1 MNSNDMQ
8 FLNAY
13 VALDTLCNDIFSVK
27 NGVSAYIEEIERK
40 GLCYRYDYDYNQ
52 LKHVRWLRNQLMHE
66 TYAESCSYEDIKFV
80 ENFRER
86 IMQERD
92 PLSEQRNR
100 GRIPEK
106 APISFSVSES
116 ATVKKQDSDRK
127 KDDLSDLY
135 ETMLKSEET
144 SSEKKEPQ
152 PTAATQQPAERHTP
166 KPEIYSPSSYSPQ
179 QKPGYSPP
187 QTTQN
192 SRKYE
197 HDKEKNERK
206 NRKIAA
212 ILVFIFAAA
221 VIAAIIL
228 AGKTL
233 L

>member
-1 MNSNDMQ
+1 
-8 FLNAY
+8 
-13 VALDTLCNDIFSVK
+13 
-27 NGVSAYIEEIERK
+27 
-40 GLCYRYDYDYNQ
+40 
-52 LKHVRWLRNQLMHE
+52 
-66 TYAESCSYEDIKFV
+66 
-80 ENFRER
+80 
-86 IMQERD
+86 
-92 PLSEQRNR
+92 
-100 GRIPEK
+100 
-106 APISFSVSES
+106 
-116 ATVKKQDSDRK
+116 
-127 KDDLSDLY
+127 
-135 ETMLKSEET
+135 MLKSEET

-152 PTAATQQPAERHTP
+152 PTAATQRRAARQTP
-166 KPEIYSPSSYSPQ
+166 KPEIYSPSEYFPQ

-197 HDKEKNERK
+197 HDKEENERK

>member
-1 MNSNDMQ
+1 MQ

-40 GLCYRYDYDYNQ
+40 GLYDRYDYDYNQ

-66 TYAESCSYEDIKFV
+66 TYAESCSHDDIEFV
-80 ENFRER
+80 ENFREK

-100 GRIPEK
+100 GRTPKK
-106 APISFSVSES
+106 APIGFSVSES
-116 ATVKKQDSDRK
+116 ATVKKQVSDKK
-127 KDDLSDLY
+127 KDDLSDFY
-135 ETMLKSEET
+135 EAMLKSEET

-152 PTAATQQPAERHTP
+152 PTAATQKPAARQTP
-166 KPEIYSPSSYSPQ
+166 KPEIYSPSEYSPQ
-179 QKPGYSPP
+179 PKPVYSPP

-197 HDKEKNERK
+197 QDKEEKERK

-221 VIAAIIL
+221 VTAAIIL

>member
-1 MNSNDMQ
+1 MQ

-13 VALDTLCNDIFSVK
+13 VALETLCNDIFSVK

-40 GLCYRYDYDYNQ
+40 GLCCRYDYDYNQ

-66 TYAESCSYEDIKFV
+66 TYAESCSHDDIEFV

-86 IMQERD
+86 IIQERD

-100 GRIPEK
+100 GRIPKK
-106 APISFSVSES
+106 APIGFSVSES
-116 ATVKKQDSDRK
+116 ATVKKQVSDKK
-127 KDDLSDLY
+127 KDDLSDFY
-135 ETMLKSEET
+135 EIMLKSEET

-152 PTAATQQPAERHTP
+152 PTAATPQQAARQTP
-166 KPEIYSPSSYSPQ
+166 KPEIYSPPEYSPQ
-179 QKPGYSPP
+179 PKPVYSPP

-197 HDKEKNERK
+197 QDKEEKERK